1 MVRSASTKP
10 SSAVSLLQGLFFF
23 SFYRARSFLFLFLF
37 TGTGLAVATIGAMG
51 SSVVTGMMLSRS
63 LCYLVIIW
71 YDVCHLP
78 GLVIIWKYFPSFNSL
93 HTNPL
98 AMSCYSLFTQIWKHP
113 SILTQIRIKSVDDIF
128 HPRWN
133 IHYIQPLLK

>member
-71 YDVCHLP
+71 YDVWQ
-78 GLVIIWKYFPSFNSL
+78 GLLLFFFVILYDAFQVLLSSGNIF
-93 HTNPL
+93 
-98 AMSCYSLFTQIWKHP
+98 HP
-113 SILTQIRIKSVDDIF
+113 SIQF
-128 HPRWN
+128 
-133 IHYIQPLLK
+133 

>member
-71 YDVCHLP
+71 YDDCQVFVC
-78 GLVIIWKYFPSFNSL
+78 
-93 HTNPL
+93 
-98 AMSCYSLFTQIWKHP
+98 A
-113 SILTQIRIKSVDDIF
+113 
-128 HPRWN
+128 
-133 IHYIQPLLK
+133 